1 MINRNEY
8 VENLKTHLD
17 QWNNDIANWEAKAK
31 LAKTDLRIDYEMQ
44 LESMRK
50 QRDAAMEKLDAIQK
64 TAGDAWQ
71 DLAQGA
77 DEAWVKM
84 REAFEKAS
92 SHFQK

>member
-17 QWNNDIANWEAKAK
+17 QWNSDIAKWEAKAK

-44 LESMRK
+44 LEAMRK
-50 QRDAAMEKLDAIQK
+50 QRDAAMEKLEVIQK

>member
-17 QWNNDIANWEAKAK
+17 QWNSDIAKWEAKAK
-31 LAKTDLRIDYEMQ
+31 LAKTDMRIDYEMQ
-44 LESMRK
+44 LEAMRK

>member
-17 QWNNDIANWEAKAK
+17 QWNSDITKWEAKAK
-31 LAKTDLRIDYEMQ
+31 LAKTDMRIDYEMQ

-77 DEAWVKM
+77 DEAWAKM

>member
-17 QWNNDIANWEAKAK
+17 QWNSEIAKWEAKAK
-31 LAKTDLRIDYEMQ
+31 LAKTDMRIDYEMQ

-64 TAGDAWQ
+64 SAGDAWQ

-77 DEAWVKM
+77 DEAWLKM